1 MRMIKMI
8 LNIIID
14 IRLIIV
20 PVGVDGEDGV
30 EVEEVE
36 MGAWG
41 VQAEHE

>member
-1 MRMIKMI
+1 
-8 LNIIID
+8 LAAGSESA
-14 IRLIIV
+14 
-20 PVGVDGEDGV
+20 VGVDGEDGV